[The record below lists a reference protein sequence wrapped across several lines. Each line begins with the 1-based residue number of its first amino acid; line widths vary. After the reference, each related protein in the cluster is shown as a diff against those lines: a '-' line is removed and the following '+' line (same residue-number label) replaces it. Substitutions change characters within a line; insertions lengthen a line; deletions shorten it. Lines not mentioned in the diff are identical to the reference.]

1 MSVSHITNKLIYSS
15 SPLEWKLSTEH
26 SLSSSVD
33 PSKDVLRSLFLSLS
47 PPISPKR
54 ARDVIQNFQRLE
66 DDDNHVG
73 GSTSRSIDDE
83 EQALKDA
90 VLGRLVAGIYAEAL
104 DTLLSE
110 AIMAEVEAE
119 WWADLERSRLGVAH
133 YLVQS
138 TPSSTS
144 RRLSFSLCFQRC
156 PSAFPDSSMMYFAYC
171 NPITSPSRFRYSSPR
186 QSVPFFRGIPGGAIL
201 SQFAFSL
208 IFVRTLASSRHHL
221 HHF

>member
-1 MSVSHITNKLIYSS
+1 MSVSHITNNLIYSS
-15 SPLEWKLSTEH
+15 SPLQWKLSTEH

-54 ARDVIQNFQRLE
+54 ARDVIDTLQSLE
-66 DDDNHVG
+66 VDNKPVKRYA
-73 GSTSRSIDDE
+73 SCSIDDE

-104 DTLLSE
+104 DTLLAE
-110 AIMAEVEAE
+110 AITAAVEAE

-138 TPSSTS
+138 TPSFTS
-144 RRLSFSLCFQRC
+144 RRSFCPLCFQRC
-156 PSAFPDSSMMYFAYC
+156 PSAFPDSSMTCFAYC
-171 NPITSPSRFRYSSPR
+171 IPITSPSRFRHSSPR

-201 SQFAFSL
+201 SQFAFSP